1 MMMSKENMIESAKE
15 FIGEKMK
22 QNDPSHDWTHV
33 ERVYRNAM
41 HIAEQ
46 ERTINK
52 LEFDLEVVQLAA
64 LFHDLVDFKYDH
76 DSAKSLDEVA
86 HDRLADFFRH
96 FPSFPSNKIN
106 HIHYIIMN
114 ISWRKEL
121 EADQLG
127 ISQKLTPELKIV
139 RDADRLDAIGA
150 IGVGRCFA
158 FAGHKRRP
166 FYECHESLMRMANQ
180 TMENGEMMSYEKY
193 NEQTVRNEGGTLGHF
208 YEKLFFIA
216 ERMQT
221 ETGKKLASQ
230 RHDFM
235 KSFVKQFY
243 NEIV

>member
-1 MMMSKENMIESAKE
+1 MSTENMIEAAKE

-22 QNDPSHDWTHV
+22 QNDPSHDRTHV

-46 ERTINK
+46 ERTK
-52 LEFDLEVVQLAA
+52 LDFDLEVVQLAA

-76 DSAKSLDEVA
+76 DAAKSLDEVA
-86 HDRLADFFRH
+86 RERLGDFFRH
-96 FPSFPSNKIN
+96 FPSFPPTKID
-106 HIHYIIMN
+106 HIRYIIMN

-121 EADQLG
+121 ELG
-127 ISQKLTPELKIV
+127 GSQKLTPELKIV

-158 FAGHKRRP
+158 FSGNRRRP
-166 FYECHESLMRMANQ
+166 FYECRRESLMSR
-180 TMENGEMMSYEKY
+180 TVDDGGEMMSYEEY
-193 NEQTVRNEGGTLGHF
+193 NEQTVRNGGDTLGHF

-221 ETGKKLASQ
+221 ETGKKLAIQ

-243 NEIV
+243 NEIL